1 MGRKVTNEERQLIE
15 DLLREGYS
23 PKGAAMLVGRSERIG
38 FYVQAEMKRR
48 EADRAEQPRISRLTQ
63 LVRGV
68 FNARKEDDSSGSRT
82 PWWSKE

>member
-15 DLLREGYS
+15 DLLKEGYS
-23 PKGAAMLVGRSERIG
+23 PKGAAMLVGRGERTG

-48 EADRAEQPRISRLTQ
+48 EAERKTQPRLTRLTR

-68 FNARKEDDSSGSRT
+68 FNARKEDDSIGSRT